1 MVLKPPVPLFT
12 QAPINKTCP
21 LQGNRAVLA
30 SHRASLSFGK
40 LREIKVFYLLPD
52 YTLSKMKAW
61 GGKKKAL
68 CSSVKLA
75 KRVRIKML

>member
-1 MVLKPPVPLFT
+1 MVLNLPSLCLPRPPSTKPVLFKAT
-12 QAPINKTCP
+12 TP
-21 LQGNRAVLA
+21 
-30 SHRASLSFGK
+30 SLLHAALSLGK

-61 GGKKKAL
+61 GEKKAL